1 MNALSTASDALASE
15 GGALDAFARY
25 LGDLQAHSLL
35 DATAELEVARALER
49 HELAHWSLLLSL
61 DDLRPAIVDVFERD
75 GDVPAELVSLPRA
88 ASAEAREAVAERL
101 RKLPAKLLGEV
112 DELARRSLQARGDCS
127 ALLAALDRERKAH
140 LAAKHRLVTANLRL
154 VVALA
159 RRYPRGLL
167 PLSDLVQEG
176 NLGLLRAVETFDYK
190 RGFRFSTYA
199 AWWIRHAFNRGL
211 SDRGRLVR
219 MPVHAFEDAQRVAR
233 ARKQLGL
240 ELGGEPT
247 AEALAD
253 RCGLP
258 LERVLPFSEGF
269 GRSPISLDK
278 TLRDDGDATLLDML
292 PAVGPELDTLLDVA
306 RWDHTFAPLM
316 QALTP
321 LEAEVLRLRFGFEG
335 EELTLREIGER
346 HQLTR
351 ERIRQLQEQALRKL
365 RSALQSRES
374 AA

>member
-1 MNALSTASDALASE
+1 MNAPSTTSDAAASD
-15 GGALDAFARY
+15 GGALDTFTRY

-35 DATAELEVARALER
+35 DAATELDVARALEQ
-49 HELAHWSLLLSL
+49 HEVAHWSLLLGIE
-61 DDLRPAIVDVFERD
+61 DLRPAILDVFERD
-75 GDVPAELVSLPRA
+75 GSVPSELADLPRD
-88 ASAEAREAVAERL
+88 ASAEARNAAAERL
-101 RKLPAKLLGEV
+101 RKLPAKLLSEV
-112 DELARRSLQARGDCS
+112 DEVARRSLQARGDRD
-127 ALLAALDRERKAH
+127 ALLDALTRERKAH

-219 MPVHAFEDAQRVAR
+219 MPVHAFEDAQRVDR

-240 ELGGEPT
+240 ELGSEPT

-253 RCGLP
+253 KAGLP

-269 GRSPISLDK
+269 GRSPVSLDK

-292 PAVGPELDTLLDVA
+292 PAVGPELDILLDVA
-306 RWDHTFAPLM
+306 RWERTFAPLM

-335 EELTLREIGER
+335 EELTLREIGEK

-351 ERIRQLQEQALRKL
+351 ERIRQLQEQALQKL
-365 RSALQSRES
+365 RSALRSRES